1 MKTVMIFCTV
11 LLLCSCGTARGVLNG
26 GGTVLEG
33 VATDL
38 RSAGS
43 MLM

>member
-1 MKTVMIFCTV
+1 MKKLLMLCTL